1 MADSEQ
7 YYVSLSDEH
16 KRIYFPGRYYTEKIA
31 TLEKHIIQLENRL
44 SGKGSVDA
52 APNEDL
58 TAAQQ
63 KIAALEAR
71 ISELEQKETSA
82 DGAAEESK
90 EEVKQTARK
99 VKGRKKDAADSGGD
113 TEGA

>member
-7 YYVSLSDEH
+7 YYNSLSDEH

-31 TLEKHIIQLENRL
+31 ALEAQIVQLQNRL
-44 SGKGSVDA
+44 SGK
-52 APNEDL
+52 APADESPNDEL
-58 TAAQQ
+58 AAAQQ

-71 ISELEQKETSA
+71 VSELEQKDAPS
-82 DGAAEESK
+82 DGAADEPK

-99 VKGRKKDAADSGGD
+99 TKGRKKDASDTGGD
-113 TEGA
+113 TESA